1 MDRLNA
7 MEVLLAVVES
17 GSLSA
22 ASRQLKTPLPTVSRK
37 ISELERHLKTR
48 LLNRT
53 ARQIA
58 LTDAGKSYVEACR
71 VIVEQVDEAERT
83 AMGEYAVP
91 RGSLK
96 ITAPIVFGRIH
107 LLPVA
112 LGFLKAYPEIDL
124 RLVQSDHVLNLLEDR
139 IDVAVRIGEL
149 ADSTLLATRVGSTR
163 RVVCASPSYLA
174 ARGKPQKPDDLK
186 SHDCI
191 SLENLSTPNAWKFT
205 TGKGE
210 RTVPVR
216 SRLWAT
222 TAETAIDAAIAGAGI
237 TRVLSYMVDSARRA
251 GKLEF
256 VLEEFEPPAWP
267 IHLVHSGQG
276 PAPAKLRAF
285 IDWVAPR
292 LKARIAGHT

>member
-1 MDRLNA
+1 MDRLDA
-7 MEVLLAVVES
+7 MAVLLAVVEG

-48 LLNRT
+48 LLNRS
-53 ARQIA
+53 ARQIT

-83 AMGEYAVP
+83 AMGEYAIP

-112 LGFLKAYPEIDL
+112 LEFLKAYPEIDL

-149 ADSTLLATRVGSTR
+149 ADSSLLATRVGATR
-163 RVVCASPSYLA
+163 RVVCASPAYLA
-174 ARGKPQKPDDLK
+174 ARGKPQKPEDLK
-186 SHDCI
+186 IARLHLAGESFHAER
-191 SLENLSTPNAWKFT
+191 LEVRDGQRREDG
-205 TGKGE
+205 TGAQPALGDDG
-210 RTVPVR
+210 RN
-216 SRLWAT
+216 
-222 TAETAIDAAIAGAGI
+222 
-237 TRVLSYMVDSARRA
+237 
-251 GKLEF
+251 
-256 VLEEFEPPAWP
+256 PPSMP
-267 IHLVHSGQG
+267 PS
-276 PAPAKLRAF
+276 PAPA
-285 IDWVAPR
+285 
-292 LKARIAGHT
+292 

>member
-1 MDRLNA
+1 MDRLDA
-7 MEVLLAVVES
+7 MAVLLAVVEG

-22 ASRQLKTPLPTVSRK
+22 ASRRLKTPLPTVSRR

-48 LLNRT
+48 LLNRS
-53 ARQIA
+53 ARQIT

-83 AMGEYAVP
+83 AMGEYAIP

-96 ITAPIVFGRIH
+96 ITAPVVFGRIH

-112 LGFLKAYPEIDL
+112 LEFLKAYPEIDL
-124 RLVQSDHVLNLLEDR
+124 RLVQSDHVLNLLEER

-149 ADSTLLATRVGSTR
+149 TDSSLLATRVGATR
-163 RVVCASPSYLA
+163 RVVCASPAYLA
-174 ARGKPQKPDDLK
+174 ARGKPQKPEDLK
-186 SHDCI
+186 MHDCI
-191 SLENLSTPNAWKFT
+191 SLENLSTANAWRFV

-216 SRLWAT
+216 SRLFAT
-222 TAETAIDAAIAGAGI
+222 TAESAIDAAIAGAGI

-251 GKLEF
+251 GTLEF

-267 IHLVHSGQG
+267 IHIVHSGQG
-276 PAPAKLRAF
+276 SAPAKLRAF
-285 IDWVAPR
+285 IDWVAPL
-292 LKARIAGHT
+292 LKARITGHT

>member
-53 ARQIA
+53 ARQIT

>member
-1 MDRLNA
+1 MDRLEA
-7 MEVLLAVVES
+7 MAVLLAVVEG

-48 LLNRT
+48 LLNRS
-53 ARQIA
+53 ARQIT

-83 AMGEYAVP
+83 AMGEYATP

-112 LGFLKAYPEIDL
+112 LEFLQAYPEIDL

-149 ADSTLLATRVGSTR
+149 ADSSLLATRVGATR
-163 RVVCASPSYLA
+163 RVVCASPAYLA

-186 SHDCI
+186 THDCI
-191 SLENLSTPNAWKFT
+191 SLENLSTPNAWRFT
-205 TGKGE
+205 TAKGE
-210 RTVPVR
+210 RTVAVR

-222 TAETAIDAAIAGAGI
+222 TAEFAIDAAIAGAGI

-256 VLEEFEPPAWP
+256 LLEEFEPPAWP

-285 IDWVAPR
+285 IEWVAPR
-292 LKARIAGHT
+292 LKARITGHT

>member
-1 MDRLNA
+1 MDRLDA
-7 MEVLLAVVES
+7 MAVLLAVVEG

-22 ASRQLKTPLPTVSRK
+22 ASRRLKTPLPTVSRR

-48 LLNRT
+48 LLNRS
-53 ARQIA
+53 ARQIT

-83 AMGEYAVP
+83 AMGEYAIP

-96 ITAPIVFGRIH
+96 ITAPVVFGRIH

-112 LGFLKAYPEIDL
+112 LEFLKAYPEIDL

-149 ADSTLLATRVGSTR
+149 TDSSLLATRVGATR
-163 RVVCASPSYLA
+163 RVVCASPAYLA
-174 ARGKPQKPDDLK
+174 ARGKPQKPEDLK
-186 SHDCI
+186 MHDCI
-191 SLENLSTPNAWKFT
+191 SLENLSTANAWRFV

-216 SRLWAT
+216 SRLFAT
-222 TAETAIDAAIAGAGI
+222 TAELAIDAAIAGAGI

-251 GKLEF
+251 GTLEF

-267 IHLVHSGQG
+267 IHIVHSGQG
-276 PAPAKLRAF
+276 SAPAKLRAF
-285 IDWVAPR
+285 IDWVAPL
-292 LKARIAGHT
+292 LKARITGHT

>member
-1 MDRLNA
+1 MDRLDA
-7 MEVLLAVVES
+7 MAVLLAVVEG

-22 ASRQLKTPLPTVSRK
+22 ASRRLKTPLPTVSRR

-48 LLNRT
+48 LLNRS
-53 ARQIA
+53 ARQIT

-83 AMGEYAVP
+83 AMGEYAIP

-96 ITAPIVFGRIH
+96 ITAPVVFGRIH

-112 LGFLKAYPEIDL
+112 LEFLKAYPEIDL

-149 ADSTLLATRVGSTR
+149 TDSSLLATRVGATR
-163 RVVCASPSYLA
+163 RVVCASPAYLA
-174 ARGKPQKPDDLK
+174 ARGKPQRPEDLK

-191 SLENLSTPNAWKFT
+191 SLENLSTANAWRFV

-216 SRLWAT
+216 SRLFAT
-222 TAETAIDAAIAGAGI
+222 TAESAIDAAIAGAGI

-251 GKLEF
+251 GTLEF

-267 IHLVHSGQG
+267 IHIVHSGQG
-276 PAPAKLRAF
+276 SAPAKLRAF

-292 LKARIAGHT
+292 LKARITGHT

>member
-1 MDRLNA
+1 MDRLDA
-7 MEVLLAVVES
+7 MAVLLAVVEG

-37 ISELERHLKTR
+37 ISDLERHLKTR
-48 LLNRT
+48 LLNRS
-53 ARQIA
+53 ARQIT

-83 AMGEYAVP
+83 AMGEYATP

-112 LGFLKAYPEIDL
+112 LEFLKAYPEIDL

-149 ADSTLLATRVGSTR
+149 ADSSLLATRVGATR
-163 RVVCASPSYLA
+163 RVVCASPAYLA
-174 ARGKPQKPDDLK
+174 ARGRPQKPDDLK
-186 SHDCI
+186 THDCI
-191 SLENLSTPNAWKFT
+191 SLENLSTPNAWKFAT
-205 TGKGE
+205 AKGE
-210 RTVPVR
+210 RTVAVR

-222 TAETAIDAAIAGAGI
+222 TAESAIDAAIAGAGI
-237 TRVLSYMVDSARRA
+237 ARVLSYMVDSARRA

-256 VLEEFEPPAWP
+256 LLEEFEPPAWP

-292 LKARIAGHT
+292 LKARITGHT

>member
-1 MDRLNA
+1 MDRLDA
-7 MEVLLAVVES
+7 MAVLPAVVEG

-22 ASRQLKTPLPTVSRK
+22 ASRRLKTPLPTVSRR

-48 LLNRT
+48 LLNRS
-53 ARQIA
+53 ARQIT

-83 AMGEYAVP
+83 AMGEYAIP

-96 ITAPIVFGRIH
+96 ITAPVVFGRIH

-112 LGFLKAYPEIDL
+112 LEFLKAYPEIDL

-149 ADSTLLATRVGSTR
+149 TDSSLLATRVGATR
-163 RVVCASPSYLA
+163 RVVCASPAYLA
-174 ARGKPQKPDDLK
+174 ARGKPQKPEDLK
-186 SHDCI
+186 MHDCI
-191 SLENLSTPNAWKFT
+191 SLENLSTANAWRFV

-216 SRLWAT
+216 SRLFAT
-222 TAETAIDAAIAGAGI
+222 TAESAIDAAIAGAGI
-237 TRVLSYMVDSARRA
+237 PRVLSYMVDRARRA
-251 GKLEF
+251 GTLEF

-267 IHLVHSGQG
+267 IHIVHSGQG
-276 PAPAKLRAF
+276 SAPAKLRAF
-285 IDWVAPR
+285 IDWVAPL
-292 LKARIAGHT
+292 LKARITGHT